1 MTEKVF
7 CLVPLPITSAMISSS
22 TIAEP
27 ASGEAVYVSGTTY
40 AIGALV
46 ISTTTHRVYQSLQN
60 SNVGHDP
67 TVLANS
73 AWWQDIGPTQKWAP
87 FDNYTSTA
95 ATGVTT
101 LSYVL
106 LPGFVNAIALYGI
119 VGASVSIV
127 VKDTAGGTIIYSNTV
142 DVYEGAA
149 GWYEYFFTTPKQKT
163 KIVLTDLPLRPD
175 PEITITVSASSG
187 VTVSLG
193 MLVIGDMRNLLD
205 SAEWGGTTYG
215 ATSEPTT
222 YSYIKADDFGN
233 VTIKRRYS
241 ATNINIKVAMPQQQ
255 ADYALQ
261 TLQGMLDTPAAWVAT
276 DRTGYQGLNVFGLA
290 SGSLSY
296 DGPTNVSLNI
306 KVAGMI

>member
-60 SNVGHDP
+60 SNVGHAP
-67 TVLANS
+67 TVMENS

-119 VGASVSIV
+119 VGGTVTVSI
-127 VKDTAGGTIIYSNTV
+127 KDAPGGTVIYTETIS
-142 DVYEGAA
+142 VYDGAA
-149 GWYEYFFTTPKQKT
+149 GWYEYYYTAPKQKT
-163 KIVLTDLPLRPD
+163 KVVLTGLPLRPN
-175 PEITITVSASSG
+175 PEITVTVSAGTG
-187 VTVSLG
+187 VAVGLG
-193 MLVIGDMRNLLD
+193 MLAIGDMRNLLD
-205 SAEWGGTTYG
+205 GAEWGGTVYG
-215 ATSEPTT
+215 ATAEPTT

-241 ATNINIKVAMPQQQ
+241 ATNINIKVIMPQGQ

-261 TLQGMLDTPAAWVAT
+261 SLQGLLDVPAAWIAT
-276 DRTGYQGLNVFGLA
+276 DQDGYQGLNAFGLA
-290 SGSLSY
+290 SGSISY
-296 DGPTNVSLNI
+296 DGPSNASLSI
-306 KVAGMI
+306 RVASMI